1 MMRGRTDISTS
12 RDRLLR
18 EAFRLFVTKGYDLA
32 SMADLADAAAV
43 SKGAFHHYFPRKQ
56 DILRACIQTYFTA
69 GLPEPWD
76 GRMPERDYARK
87 AAQGYV
93 RIFARLRAEGI
104 SLVAYQA
111 FLWTMIRDGHISLPP
126 LDLREGE
133 GAADMELI
141 LALIEGA
148 GVVAA
153 LTEPQTDEALTDLFD
168 RILSRGLRRDPSSV

>member
-1 MMRGRTDISTS
+1 
-12 RDRLLR
+12 
-18 EAFRLFVTKGYDLA
+18 
-32 SMADLADAAAV
+32 
-43 SKGAFHHYFPRKQ
+43 
-56 DILRACIQTYFTA
+56 
-69 GLPEPWD
+69 
-76 GRMPERDYARK
+76 
-87 AAQGYV
+87 
-93 RIFARLRAEGI
+93 
-104 SLVAYQA
+104 
-111 FLWTMIRDGHISLPP
+111 MIRDGHISLPP